1 MKLVLQRVSR
11 ASVTVDG
18 AVISAIGQG
27 LVVLVGFEQGD
38 DPADVEA
45 AVDKMANLRVFSD
58 DSGKMNWSLGDVG
71 GELLLVSQFTL
82 LGDVSRGRRPSFT
95 AAAAPEDA
103 RPLLEYMVYRLQSLG
118 VPTSTGI
125 FGASMQVD
133 LVNDG
138 PVTLVLDVRNA
149 RLG

>member
-103 RPLLEYMVYRLQSLG
+103 RPLLEYMVDRLQSLG